1 MRAALLI
8 LLLALPAMAEQLPFD
23 LTKAQRDAINA
34 EADAVFD
41 VLETAQA
48 TWLAGDTRRRY
59 VQVLPRA
66 TRSDGTTTRLDDR
79 AETKPSDRTTDL
91 TTLGIPT
98 DRVGLC
104 DYVIDEYLGTL
115 GKGYELHCELGL
127 AGAVWRRTRH
137 VGPEARSFTDSKN
150 GWYQPAA
157 INP

>member
-48 TWLAGDTRRRY
+48 TWLAGDARRRY
-59 VQVLPRA
+59 VQVLSRL
-66 TRSDGTTTRLDDR
+66 TKSDGTTTRLDDR
-79 AETKPSDRTTDL
+79 TETKPSDRTTDL
-91 TTLGIPT
+91 TTLGIAN
-98 DRVGLC
+98 GSLSLC

-115 GKGYELHCELGL
+115 GKGFELSCELELVGT
-127 AGAVWRRTRH
+127 VWRRTRH
-137 VGPEARSFTDSKN
+137 VGPEARSFLDSKN
-150 GWYQPAA
+150 GWYQLRE
-157 INP
+157 